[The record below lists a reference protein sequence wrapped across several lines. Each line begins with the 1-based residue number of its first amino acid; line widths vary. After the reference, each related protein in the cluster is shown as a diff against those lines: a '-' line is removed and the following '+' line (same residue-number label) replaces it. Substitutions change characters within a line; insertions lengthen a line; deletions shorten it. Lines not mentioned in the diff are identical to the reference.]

1 MALISQSSVPCLQ
14 HTIMSTTQNGNKSY
28 KSQLKRRRCDI
39 QLSTASHKTSFIH
52 NGPLSRRPDRCD
64 RVIQNE
70 FNDPNGSNV
79 CLFLAATYTSQCK
92 FRSMR
97 ANLSALIYT
106 TAIGLRQRV
115 ASLALD
121 CNGVFAIKAYIA

>member
-79 CLFLAATYTSQCK
+79 CLFFSSDVYVTMQISFHARK
-92 FRSMR
+92 FIRFDLYDRNRPSSESR
-97 ANLSALIYT
+97 
-106 TAIGLRQRV
+106 
-115 ASLALD
+115 
-121 CNGVFAIKAYIA
+121 